1 MPPFQFRSLLGLALV
16 AAATSAGC
24 QYSSQAQ
31 DSKKNSGR
39 SAETPLR
46 VDVVKPERH
55 TVQRTVGEPG
65 EIEAYETTPIYAK
78 IAGYL
83 QKVNVDIGYEVK
95 KGQVLAELSVPE
107 FEADLSEKRAAVVQ
121 AAARKAQAEA
131 MVKVAEAAVSSA
143 EARVTEVQAG
153 IKRVDADLT
162 RWQLEYRRVEQLF
175 NERAQTGSLL
185 DETHKTLLSA
195 EAARDEVRA
204 KVKSAEAALNE
215 AHSGLEKARSDVVSA
230 AASIEVAKSEASHAQ
245 AMLGYARIEAPFDGI
260 ITRRNVDTGHL
271 TKPGTD
277 APPLFI
283 AARSAVVTITVDIPE
298 TAAAD
303 IKPGDRALIKL
314 QALKGRTVEGKVT
327 RTAWALDPKSRTI
340 RAEIDIPN
348 PGFKLRPGLYAWATI
363 VVEEHPNVLTL
374 PTTAVVKDK
383 DQSYC
388 VVIVSG
394 KAVRRRIEVGL
405 NNGTRTEVVSGLE
418 SGESVVK
425 ANAASLTDGQPV
437 EVLESA
443 NSPPPGAKP

>member
-1 MPPFQFRSLLGLALV
+1 MPPVQFRNPLGLALV
-16 AAATSAGC
+16 VAATSAGC
-24 QYSSQAQ
+24 LYSSQAQ
-31 DSKKNSGR
+31 DSKKNTGR

-46 VDVVKPERH
+46 VEVVKPERH

-83 QKVNVDIGYEVK
+83 HKVNVDIGSEVK
-95 KGQVLAELSVPE
+95 KGQVLAELFVPE
-107 FEADLSEKRAAVVQ
+107 FEADLTEKRAAVTQ
-121 AAARKAQAEA
+121 AVAKRAQAEA

-153 IKRVDADLT
+153 IKRADSDLT
-162 RWQLEYRRVEQLF
+162 RWQQEYHRVEQLF

-185 DETHKTLLSA
+185 DETHNKLQSA

-204 KVKSAEAALNE
+204 KIKSAEAALNE
-215 AHSGLEKARSDVVSA
+215 ARSGLEKARSDVVSA
-230 AASIEVAKSEASHAQ
+230 AASIEVAKSEATHAQ

-314 QALKGRTVEGKVT
+314 QAQKGRTVEGKVT
-327 RTAWALDPKSRTI
+327 RTAWALDPKTRTI

-348 PGFKLRPGLYAWATI
+348 PSFNLRPGLYVWATI

-374 PTTAVVKDK
+374 PTSAVVKDK
-383 DQSYC
+383 DQSHC
-388 VVIVSG
+388 VVIADG
-394 KAVRRRIEVGL
+394 KAARRRIEVGL
-405 NNGTRTEVVSGLE
+405 NDGTRTEVISGLQ
-418 SGESVVK
+418 GVESVVK
-425 ANAASLTDGQPV
+425 ANAASLRDGQPID
-437 EVLESA
+437 VLESA
-443 NSPPPGAKP
+443 NSLQSGAKP